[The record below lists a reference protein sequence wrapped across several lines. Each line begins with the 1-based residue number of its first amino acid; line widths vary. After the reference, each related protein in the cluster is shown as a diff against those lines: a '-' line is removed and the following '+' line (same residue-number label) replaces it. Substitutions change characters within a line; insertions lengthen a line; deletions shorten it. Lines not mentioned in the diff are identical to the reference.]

1 VEVELCASSVSSY
14 VSRRQCVVVYG
25 GGRCSSG
32 GGERTTWRKCEG
44 AFLNNLRD
52 GNTGK

>member
-14 VSRRQCVVVYG
+14 VSRRRCVVVDG
-25 GGRCSSG
+25 GGRARRG

-52 GNTGK
+52 ENTGK

>member
-1 VEVELCASSVSSY
+1 MEVELCASSVSSY

-32 GGERTTWRKCEG
+32 GEKEPRGGSVRVPS
-44 AFLNNLRD
+44 
-52 GNTGK
+52 